1 MPTSADRSTFDVSSS
16 RVKVNCASEILARA
30 VVAFE
35 RLHVEPTYDGSPFEQ
50 VVKCEKPGAVAGF
63 VVTADEWERQLA
75 GSRSPSSAVSVMPS
89 SAAYSLARS
98 IVQRRASQ
106 SSSLKDS

>member
-1 MPTSADRSTFDVSSS
+1 MLDGRVIDAHADERGSQHLRRQLQPREGEL
-16 RVKVNCASEILARA
+16 RVEILARA

-75 GSRSPSSAVSVMPS
+75 GSGKPASAG
-89 SAAYSLARS
+89 SLM
-98 IVQRRASQ
+98 Q
-106 SSSLKDS
+106 